1 MKATTIYD
9 VAKEAGVSIAT
20 VSNAINGKGNVSKK
34 KRDEIFKVMERLQ
47 YQPSVI
53 ASALMGKKTYTLGLL
68 IPDVSNPFF
77 SEIARSVED
86 LAHSAG
92 YSLIVCSTD
101 NKDERV
107 DKYLRL
113 LEQKSVDG
121 ILIGT
126 GTENGETLT
135 QLAEKSVPIVMIA
148 REAAGVP
155 AHSVLTDDFKGGG
168 LAAEHLLALGH
179 SRMAILSEKLE
190 VSSSVERVRGFRFAL
205 FEAGIALGNDGVVSC
220 DSSIKAGKKAAAALL
235 AREERPSAIFCCND
249 LLAIGAL
256 QAAKEA
262 GVRVPEQLSVIGF
275 DDTIL
280 STVTNPALTTVAQ
293 PMDQMVKLAFGL
305 LVDGQENGASSDSSI
320 RQRIVMP
327 PSLIVRESTG
337 KLD

>member
-20 VSNAINGKGNVSKK
+20 VSNAINGKGKVSKK
-34 KRDEIFKVMERLQ
+34 RRDEIFKVMERLQ

-77 SEIARSVED
+77 SEIARTVED
-86 LAHSAG
+86 LAHSEG
-92 YSLIVCSTD
+92 YSVIVCSTD
-101 NKDERV
+101 NRNERV
-107 DKYLRL
+107 EKYLRL

-126 GTENGETLT
+126 GTENGELLA

-148 REAAGVP
+148 RESAEVS
-155 AHSVLTDDFKGGG
+155 AHSVLTDDFKGGS
-168 LAAEHLLALGH
+168 LAAGHLLALGH
-179 SRMAILSEKLE
+179 RRMAIVSENFE

-205 FEAGIALGNDGVVSC
+205 FEQGIPLGDDRIVSS
-220 DSSIKAGKKAAAALL
+220 DSSIKAGKKAAADLL
-235 AREERPSAIFCCND
+235 RATERPTAIFCVND

-262 GVRVPEQLSVIGF
+262 GIRVPEQLSIIGF

-280 STVTNPALTTVAQ
+280 STVTNPALTTIAQ

-305 LVDGQENGASSDSSI
+305 LIKEDDGANDFI

-327 PSLIVRESTG
+327 PELIVRESTG
-337 KLD
+337 KPTFES

>member
-20 VSNAINGKGNVSKK
+20 VSNAINGKGKVSSK

-53 ASALMGKKTYTLGLL
+53 ASALMGKKTYTIGLL

-86 LAHSAG
+86 LAHSEG
-92 YSLIVCSTD
+92 YSVIVCSTD
-101 NKDERV
+101 NKDDRV
-107 DKYLRL
+107 EKYIRL

-126 GTENGETLT
+126 GVENADILR
-135 QLAEKSVPIVMIA
+135 QLAEKSLSIVMIA
-148 REAAGVP
+148 REAAAMPV
-155 AHSVLTDDFKGGG
+155 HSVLTDDFKGGG
-168 LAAEHLLALGH
+168 LAAEHLLGRGH
-179 SRMAILSEKLE
+179 HRIAVLSENFK
-190 VSSSVERVRGFRFAL
+190 VTSSLERVRGFRFAL
-205 FEAGIALGNDGVVSC
+205 FEAGITLDEANIISC
-220 DSSIKAGKKAAAALL
+220 ESSIRDGKRAAEALI
-235 AREERPSAIFCCND
+235 RGENRPSAIFCCND

-262 GVRVPEQLSVIGF
+262 GVRVPEQLSIIGF

-280 STVTNPALTTVAQ
+280 STVTNPALTTIAQ
-293 PMDQMVKLAFGL
+293 PMDQMVKLAFDL
-305 LVDGQENGASSDSSI
+305 LIRSVENANEI
-320 RQRIVMP
+320 KQRIVMQP
-327 PSLIVRESTG
+327 ELIVRESTSSPAN
-337 KLD
+337 